1 MCCMVIGK
9 TFSFLYHIRGILNNA
24 EMNAG
29 VTQSKMMVS
38 DKCKTTQNYPCN
50 TIGQFQPSLPFHT
63 HTWVPQSDLK
73 FKSPVLH
80 GQRMYWKDRA

>member
-63 HTWVPQSDLK
+63 HVGATVRPKIQVSCSSWAKD
-73 FKSPVLH
+73 VLE
-80 GQRMYWKDRA
+80 R